1 MWRFS
6 LLRALCD
13 RLVDFSLLKRSLMI
27 VHLETEQLGKAFG
40 SEYIVEDYRERNGK
54 DIASSIHI

>member
-1 MWRFS
+1 MC
-6 LLRALCD
+6 ALCD

-40 SEYIVEDYRERNGK
+40 SEYIVEDCRERNGK
-54 DIASSIHI
+54 DIASSVHI